1 MAKGVTTQFEEC
13 LQKGRIISFPDASR
27 LCRREIE
34 IANKDFKAAQ
44 EGLNSEQWK
53 WSTIQAYYSMFHA
66 ARALLYSAGYR
77 EKSHRCLIIA
87 VGALF
92 IKTGKIPER
101 FVDAFYA
108 AKEMRENADYEEEF
122 SEVGARKLV
131 AVAKDFIDV
140 AKQILI

>member
-13 LQKGRIISFPDASR
+13 LQKGRLKEFPGANR
-27 LCRREIE
+27 LCKKEIE
-34 IANKDFKAAQ
+34 IADKDFKAAQ
-44 EGLNSEQWK
+44 EGLGNGQWK

-77 EKSHRCLIIA
+77 EKSHRCLIVAI
-87 VGALF
+87 GALF
-92 IKTGKIPER
+92 VKTGKIPER

-122 SEVGARKLV
+122 SEIGARKLV
-131 AVAKDFIDV
+131 AVAKEFVDTV
-140 AKQILI
+140 RQLLK